1 MHIHLFR
8 YEKAVHPGTPLYVRD
23 SPASVAGSHPALRRG
38 ATSARDD
45 EALRPHGLR
54 ATQFTVLQALSLV
67 GEVSQGELGEVL
79 AMDSTTLTRTLD
91 IMCGHGWIVK
101 LHGEDR
107 RERHLSLSKGGEAQ
121 LKRALPSWQEVQN
134 KLQHQLGN
142 GRSDNLMNL
151 INQVTSAVT
160 E

>member
-1 MHIHLFR
+1 MC
-8 YEKAVHPGTPLYVRD
+8 AT
-23 SPASVAGSHPALRRG
+23 LRR
-38 ATSARDD
+38 AARALTQHYD
-45 EALRPHGLR
+45 EALRPYGLR

-67 GEVSQGELGEVL
+67 GEVSQGDLGEVL

-101 LHGEDR
+101 LHGADR
-107 RERHLSLSKGGEAQ
+107 RKRRLCLSKDGEAQ
-121 LKRALPSWQEVQN
+121 LKRTLPSWQEVQN
-134 KLQHQLGN
+134 KLRHQLGN
-142 GRSDNLMNL
+142 GRSDKLMNL

>member
-1 MHIHLFR
+1 MSKPSIPELPCMC
-8 YEKAVHPGTPLYVRD
+8 AT
-23 SPASVAGSHPALRRG
+23 LRR
-38 ATSARDD
+38 ASRALTQHYD

-67 GEVSQGELGEVL
+67 GEVSQGELGEIL
-79 AMDSTTLTRTLD
+79 AMDSTTLTRTLE

-101 LHGEDR
+101 QHGEDR
-107 RERHLSLSKGGEAQ
+107 RERRLRLSKDGEAQ
-121 LKRALPSWQEVQN
+121 LERALPSWQEVQK
-134 KLQHQLGN
+134 KLRPQLGD
-142 GRSDNLMNL
+142 GRFDNLMNL